1 MCYFGEKNY
10 CPTEEGE
17 VVNELKSISC
27 AADNQLIADCAR
39 NLINSVKSV
48 PIAECEK
55 SKYVLL
61 QCTGGDGD
69 STGTMQISPPK
80 KDENK

>member
-1 MCYFGEKNY
+1 MCFFNSHNY
-10 CPTEEGE
+10 CPTEEGD

-27 AADNQLIADCAR
+27 AADNQLIADCA
-39 NLINSVKSV
+39 LNSVQ
-48 PIAECEK
+48 IAECEK

-80 KDENK
+80 RDENK